1 MELNLPL
8 KKDICLTQAFR
19 SHFLLKEDRKKLKVE
34 KEGSDVYEQNEPQ
47 IEKADQGELQL
58 QLSIGVLR
66 WERKFRGK
74 PAISDLGWPFTPSHK
89 SSPYFATYV
98 GSVLQGLLELSSTCS
113 WLDRSV
119 SGQIGRTRRF
129 HLWKAPTPNGLSRCS
144 HFLADPSCKRCTF
157 SRREEGKLS
166 SRSLLVFPSSRKRMK
181 PGEKEMNT
189 LLRNEASSLF
199 FFKAPIRSRS
209 PLLTGSRL
217 ISLPLAT
224 QMFQFAKFEKSKE
237 RRLATELGYGFPI
250 GDPWIT
256 DGISPWPFASES
268 VLPSQC
274 PGIHPMHSFR
284 SYLIED
290 IALERDTKSLP
301 KIEREAIPVR
311 YWSCGF
317 FLLVDFFLRDTLV
330 RAVNP
335 LRQEMR
341 ASQSLELPDANNS
354 LEGGLTYSRG
364 KVEPRE
370 ALLRGRYLAPLH
382 SLQGSKPFFNIEEYG
397 ESGQNRL
404 AFLIEQIQEKNH
416 IENAPNPSPSF
427 VEPCISVITG
437 SGKEE
442 GLKHSLRRV
451 LLLLMGGSNISYGHR
466 HPNQGLAQD
475 PTSRSKRKKE
485 AHGAVL
491 KEQLEG
497 IGFNPA
503 TGSPYGYLGANEIPD
518 LYSSNNLRLM
528 IKKKEEK
535 ELGVGAYITTCLLI
549 KPSWQAPPVRL

>member
-311 YWSCGF
+311 YWSC
-317 FLLVDFFLRDTLV
+317 
-330 RAVNP
+330 
-335 LRQEMR
+335 
-341 ASQSLELPDANNS
+341 
-354 LEGGLTYSRG
+354 
-364 KVEPRE
+364 
-370 ALLRGRYLAPLH
+370 
-382 SLQGSKPFFNIEEYG
+382 
-397 ESGQNRL
+397 
-404 AFLIEQIQEKNH
+404 
-416 IENAPNPSPSF
+416 
-427 VEPCISVITG
+427 C
-437 SGKEE
+437 
-442 GLKHSLRRV
+442 
-451 LLLLMGGSNISYGHR
+451 
-466 HPNQGLAQD
+466 
-475 PTSRSKRKKE
+475 TS
-485 AHGAVL
+485 
-491 KEQLEG
+491 
-497 IGFNPA
+497 
-503 TGSPYGYLGANEIPD
+503 
-518 LYSSNNLRLM
+518 SS
-528 IKKKEEK
+528 
-535 ELGVGAYITTCLLI
+535 
-549 KPSWQAPPVRL
+549 